1 MPLLGWLSGQ
11 PAGEDL
17 AVTESGVR
25 ARSDN
30 PRSRR
35 PCARLVADSQ
45 RSSITSA
52 TAPGGPWNA
61 VHHSGRPP
69 GHTRLVGL
77 ASTSTWPQYL
87 ICTPMAASLRDRV
100 ARRDGQSARWMMWM
114 AVSVLPLLRALITTS
129 VSFPSDL
136 VGSRPPSMTV
146 WSLVTYVWWK
156 LSELVTVIEVLVT
169 AVSSPRWMTTVSVP
183 PLSVARIT
191 SPCKAWPRSNK
202 ASRHR
207 APQGPAHGPSQ

>member
-17 AVTESGVR
+17 AVTESGFVLAATIPGPAGPAPDSLR
-25 ARSDN
+25 TLSA
-30 PRSRR
+30 PVSRR
-35 PCARLVADSQ
+35 RPRPAGPGTQ
-45 RSSITSA
+45 FIT
-52 TAPGGPWNA
+52 PGGRQA
-61 VHHSGRPP
+61 IHDS
-69 GHTRLVGL
+69 LVF

-146 WSLVTYVWWK
+146 
-156 LSELVTVIEVLVT
+156 
-169 AVSSPRWMTTVSVP
+169 
-183 PLSVARIT
+183 
-191 SPCKAWPRSNK
+191 
-202 ASRHR
+202 
-207 APQGPAHGPSQ
+207 

>member
-77 ASTSTWPQYL
+77 CLDFDLAPVPDLHADGGVFARPRRPEGWSVREMDDVDGGE
-87 ICTPMAASLRDRV
+87 CVAAPSGADHDVGL
-100 ARRDGQSARWMMWM
+100 
-114 AVSVLPLLRALITTS
+114 
-129 VSFPSDL
+129 FPSDL

-146 WSLVTYVWWK
+146 WSLVT
-156 LSELVTVIEVLVT
+156 
-169 AVSSPRWMTTVSVP
+169 
-183 PLSVARIT
+183 
-191 SPCKAWPRSNK
+191 
-202 ASRHR
+202 
-207 APQGPAHGPSQ
+207 